1 MSEELDAAKAA
12 LRAIYA
18 HCSDRAGD
26 ACVLLE
32 LIEECCETALSPD
45 ERAAALYEYE
55 VAA

>member
-1 MSEELDAAKAA
+1 MDEELNEAKAA

-18 HCSDRAGD
+18 HCSDRSGD

-32 LIEECCETALSPD
+32 LIEECCETALTPD